1 MLFRRSERGIEVL
14 LGHMGGPIW
23 GHKHKH
29 SWSIPKGLHEADER
43 DALAVAEREFEEEM
57 GSVAPS
63 GESIEL
69 GSVRG
74 VYKTITIFARE
85 GDFDAA
91 RATSNT
97 FEMEWP
103 PRSGQIGVFP
113 EIDRAEWVLTPDA
126 PLYLTK
132 SQGPFIDRLLEAI
145 S

>member
-1 MLFRRSERGIEVL
+1 MSPSAHAGDSLAEDD
-14 LGHMGGPIW
+14 PI
-23 GHKHKH
+23 
-29 SWSIPKGLHEADER
+29 SINSKIKRIR
-43 DALAVAEREFEEEM
+43 DALVVAEREFEEEM